1 VSGYVLIAHVRASVI
16 PLRSLRVIRGKSL
29 LHVPN
34 DPSNRGYSLYVAN
47 NYVENSPGLGLME
60 LQLTALR
67 GECVVL
73 CMCVRMIIT
82 VNT

>member
-1 VSGYVLIAHVRASVI
+1 VSGYVLIAYVRASVI
-16 PLRSLRVIRGKSL
+16 PLHSLRVIRGKSL
-29 LHVPN
+29 LHVPD

-67 GECVVL
+67 GESAAM
-73 CMCVRMIIT
+73 CMCE
-82 VNT
+82 